1 MKYNIS
7 DDRKIL
13 TFTVTA
19 DEQVELNEIENIQSD
34 DAMHDFFE
42 HVTYNSGLEWLYA
55 SETGDFTSAPMI
67 GFKDLENDTVLDR
80 WAFMDYQVRSVL
92 EDLRDTGKVVFVGGS
107 VQ

>member
-1 MKYNIS
+1 
-7 DDRKIL
+7 
-13 TFTVTA
+13 VTC
-19 DEQVELNEIENIQSD
+19 
-34 DAMHDFFE
+34 
-42 HVTYNSGLEWLYA
+42 NSGLQWIDA
-55 SETGDFTSAPMI
+55 SETGDLTSAPML